1 MEVLRLKMNQI
12 IIGKF
17 IAQKRKEKNLTQEQL
32 AEKIGVSNKTIS
44 KWETGKCMPDYS
56 IIEIL
61 CQELNITL
69 AELMNGEEDEK
80 SIHTY
85 DNEQII
91 EMIKE
96 MQNLKNIKTLISGF
110 FLIIMGGVMFVLSQI
125 FGGTNVQDFL
135 SGFLL
140 GISIP
145 NMLIGVFLLGYYLLH
160 CKQKKI

>member
-1 MEVLRLKMNQI
+1 MNQI
-12 IIGKF
+12 LTGKF

-56 IIEIL
+56 VIELL
-61 CQELNITL
+61 CKELNTTL

-85 DNEQII
+85 DNEQIV
-91 EMIKE
+91 EMLKE
-96 MQNLKNIKTLISGF
+96 IQDLKRSKSLFIGF
-110 FLIIMGGVMFVLSQI
+110 VLIIMGVVMIVLSQVFRDTSI
-125 FGGTNVQDFL
+125 QNFL

-140 GISIP
+140 GLSIAE
-145 NMLIGVFLLGYYLLH
+145 FLAGLFFLARFVAR
-160 CKQKKI
+160 KE